1 MERLTRYDVAEYNG
15 VKMVVVESELL
26 PPDPAVVVIP
36 ILTDYPAVKDLNPEL
51 SLDGQRWVLAT
62 RLIAAVRRTSL
73 RRVGSV
79 ADQGDRIN
87 RAVDVLMSGV

>member
-1 MERLTRYDVAEYNG
+1 VERLIRYDVAEYSG
-15 VKMVVVESELL
+15 VKMVVVESDLL

-36 ILTDYPAVKDLNPEL
+36 LLADYPAVKDLNPVFVH
-51 SLDGQRWVLAT
+51 DGQRWVLAT
-62 RLIAAVRRTSL
+62 RLIAAVRRSSL

-87 RAVDVLMSGV
+87 RAVDVLMAGV

>member
-1 MERLTRYDVAEYNG
+1 VERLTRFDVAEYNG
-15 VKMVVVESELL
+15 VKMVVVESDLL

-36 ILTDYPAVKDLNPEL
+36 LVADYPAVKDLNPEL
-51 SLDGQRWVLAT
+51 VLEGQRWVLAT

-87 RAVDVLMSGV
+87 RAVDVLMAGV

>member
-1 MERLTRYDVAEYNG
+1 MERLTRYDVAEYSG
-15 VKMVVVESELL
+15 VKMVVVESDLL

-36 ILTDYPAVKDLNPEL
+36 LLADYPAVKDLNPVL
-51 SLDGQRWVLAT
+51 VHDGQSWVLAT
-62 RLIAAVRRTSL
+62 RLIAAVRRSSL

-87 RAVDVLMSGV
+87 RAVDVLMAGV

>member
-15 VKMVVVESELL
+15 VKMVVVESDLL

-36 ILTDYPAVKDLNPEL
+36 LLSDYPAVKDLNPEL
-51 SLDGQRWVLAT
+51 VHDGQHWVLAT

-79 ADQGDRIN
+79 ANQGDRIN
-87 RAVDVLMSGV
+87 RAVDVLMAGV

>member
-1 MERLTRYDVAEYNG
+1 MERLTRYDVAEYSG
-15 VKMVVVESELL
+15 VKMVVVESDLL

-36 ILTDYPAVKDLNPEL
+36 LLADYPAVKDLNPVL
-51 SLDGQRWVLAT
+51 VLDDQRWVLAT
-62 RLIAAVRRTSL
+62 RLIAAVRRSSL

-87 RAVDVLMSGV
+87 RAVDVLMAGV

>member
-1 MERLTRYDVAEYNG
+1 LERLTRYDVAEYNG
-15 VKMVVVESELL
+15 VKMVVVESDLL

-36 ILTDYPAVKDLNPEL
+36 LLAGYPAVKNLNPEL
-51 SLDGQRWVLAT
+51 LLDGQHWVLAT

-79 ADQGDRIN
+79 ADQADPIH
-87 RAVDVLMSGV
+87 RAVDVLMAGV

>member
-1 MERLTRYDVAEYNG
+1 MERLTRYDVAEYSG
-15 VKMVVVESELL
+15 VKMVVVESDLL

-36 ILTDYPAVKDLNPEL
+36 LLADYPAVKDLNPVL
-51 SLDGQRWVLAT
+51 VHDGQRWVLAT
-62 RLIAAVRRTSL
+62 RLIAAVRRSSL

-87 RAVDVLMSGV
+87 RAVDVLMAGV

>member
-1 MERLTRYDVAEYNG
+1 MERLTRYDVAEYSQ

-36 ILTDYPAVKDLNPEL
+36 LLADYPAVKELNPVL
-51 SLDGQRWVLAT
+51 VHQGQHLILAT
-62 RLIAAVRRTSL
+62 RLIAAVRRSSL
-73 RRVGSV
+73 RRVGNV

-87 RAVDVLMSGV
+87 RAVDVLMAGV

>member
-1 MERLTRYDVAEYNG
+1 MERLIRYDVAEYSG
-15 VKMVVVESELL
+15 VKMVVVESDLL

-36 ILTDYPAVKDLNPEL
+36 LLADYPAVKDLNPVFVH
-51 SLDGQRWVLAT
+51 DGQRWVLAT
-62 RLIAAVRRTSL
+62 RLIAAVRRSSL

-87 RAVDVLMSGV
+87 RAVDVLMAGV